1 MLTDIRLVPY
11 SSSAEVFCPFYL
23 PDTSDQAQFEQAGYV
38 QEEYFLTGTGS
49 LYGPGGGEPRLLR
62 SGLPFVTRALVARP
76 RSAADFSGVVHLV
89 GIHPFLGGVQW
100 EWISELV
107 LSTGD
112 AYVAVGTG
120 TDALSRGRSTPD
132 HPVSATAV
140 ARWFSSARYGPLV
153 WPLDDGIRWSVF
165 SDVARMLRSRE
176 RPLLDDLSIER
187 VYASGWSFLGS
198 FMRTFINE
206 GFHDALR
213 TPDGRALIDG
223 YLVGISS
230 PWQGGGYLE
239 ISSEERPAPVGD
251 PRRRLRS
258 IDVPVIE
265 FLSQGE
271 GERNIGPQAP
281 DVDQGNGRHR
291 LYEVAGTT
299 HTDLG
304 VRVERTNLVQL
315 AERGHP
321 YAQRDREPRYGISD
335 VPLRRLFSATMENLD
350 RWVRDGAAPPP
361 SARLEFDAA
370 FEVARDEL
378 GNPLGGVRS
387 VQLDVPLARYGRAPA
402 EHAADNDTHFV
413 PMYRVPLERE
423 QLERLYPG
431 GRREYM
437 DRASAVVERMSAA
450 RWLRGCDVQ
459 PYRAAIG
466 EAADAA
472 FAGAD

>member
-1 MLTDIRLVPY
+1 MLSDVARLSY
-11 SSSAEVFCPFYL
+11 SSADEVFCPFYL
-23 PDTSDQAQFEQAGYV
+23 SDTPAHAHFDRAGYL
-38 QEEYFLTGTGS
+38 QEEYLLTGSGE
-49 LYGPGGGEPRLLR
+49 LYAPGDGAPRLVR

-76 RSAADFSGVVHLV
+76 RQASDFSGVVHLT

-107 LSTGD
+107 LTTGD

-132 HPVSATAV
+132 YPVSATPV
-140 ARWFSSARYGPLV
+140 TRWFNSARYAPLR
-153 WPLDDGIRWSVF
+153 WPEDDGIRWSVF
-165 SDVARMLRSRE
+165 SDAATLLRSTD
-176 RPLLDDLSIER
+176 RPLLGELRIER

-206 GFHDALR
+206 GFHDSLR
-213 TPDGRALIDG
+213 AADGKPLIDG
-223 YLVGISS
+223 YLIGISS

-239 ISSEERPAPVGD
+239 INSGEQPAPVGD
-251 PRRRLRS
+251 PRRRLRA

-271 GERNIGPQAP
+271 GERNIGSQAP
-281 DVDQGNGRHR
+281 DLDAGSGRHR

-304 VRVERTNLVQL
+304 VPVERTNIVQL
-315 AERGHP
+315 AQRGHP
-321 YAQRDREPRYGISD
+321 YAMREREPRYGISD

-350 RWVRDGAAPPP
+350 RWVVQGEAPPP

-370 FEVARDEL
+370 LEVARDAI
-378 GNPLGGVRS
+378 GNPRGGVRS
-387 VQLDVPLARYGRAPA
+387 AQVDVPLARYGRSPGQ
-402 EHAADNDTHFV
+402 HAADNASHFL
-413 PMYRVPLERE
+413 PMYRVPLERQ

-431 GRREYM
+431 GREEYL
-437 DRASAVVERMSAA
+437 DRAGAVVERMRSD
-450 RWLRGCDVQ
+450 RWLRATDVDG
-459 PYRAAIG
+459 YRTAIA
-466 EAADAA
+466 EAAEAA
-472 FAGAD
+472 FTGAD

>member
-1 MLTDIRLVPY
+1 MLSEIKQIPYTDA
-11 SSSAEVFCPFYL
+11 AEVFCPFYL
-23 PDTSDQAQFEQAGYV
+23 PGTAAQTEFERAGYV
-38 QEEYFLTGTGS
+38 QEEHFLTGTGE
-49 LYGPGGGEPRLLR
+49 LYGPGGGRPRLLR
-62 SGLPFVTRALVARP
+62 GGLPFVTRALVARP
-76 RSAADFSGVVHLV
+76 RRPEDFSGVVHLA

-132 HPVSATAV
+132 HPVSSTAV
-140 ARWFSSARYGPLV
+140 ARWFNSDRYAQLL
-153 WPLDDGIRWSVF
+153 WPQDDGIRWTVF
-165 SDVARMLRSRE
+165 SDVAALLRNPDRT
-176 RPLLDDLSIER
+176 LLRDLTIAR

-206 GFHDALR
+206 GFHDMLR
-213 TPDGRALIDG
+213 SPGGGPLIDG
-223 YLVGISS
+223 YLIGISS

-239 ISSEERPAPVGD
+239 INSEEPPAPVGD
-251 PRRRLRS
+251 PRRRLRA

-281 DVDQGNGRHR
+281 DLDEGTGRHR

-304 VRVERTNLVQL
+304 VPVQRTNLLQL

-321 YAQRDREPRYGISD
+321 YARADRKPHYGISD

-350 RWVRDGAAPPP
+350 RWVVRGEAPPP
-361 SARLEFDAA
+361 GARLEFDSAL
-370 FEVARDEL
+370 EVARDEL
-378 GNPLGGVRS
+378 GNPRGGVRS
-387 VQLDVPLARYGRAPA
+387 VQVDVPLARYGRAPA
-402 EHAADNDTHFV
+402 EHAADNDSHFL
-413 PMYRVPLERE
+413 PMYRVPLNRD
-423 QLERLYPG
+423 QLARLYPG
-431 GRREYM
+431 GRAEYL
-437 DRASAVVERMSAA
+437 DRAGKVVDRMVSEH
-450 RWLRGCDVQ
+450 WLRSNDVAD
-459 PYRAAIG
+459 YRAAVS
-466 EAADAA
+466 EAAEHA
-472 FAGAD
+472 FAAAG